1 MQTILSRSAGPTPN
15 RAAIPR
21 SHLLAVAFSASCGP
35 DVGPGGTMRHMAGR
49 SGIPRR
55 HCAQVARPTEAE
67 AELENDGA
75 DELPASAQYQAGQPT
90 TVFQ

>member
-1 MQTILSRSAGPTPN
+1 
-15 RAAIPR
+15 
-21 SHLLAVAFSASCGP
+21 
-35 DVGPGGTMRHMAGR
+35 MRHMTGR
-49 SGIPRR
+49 SGIPWR

>member
-1 MQTILSRSAGPTPN
+1 VRKL
-15 RAAIPR
+15 RAPLR
-21 SHLLAVAFSASCGP
+21 
-35 DVGPGGTMRHMAGR
+35 
-49 SGIPRR
+49 
-55 HCAQVARPTEAE
+55 EAE